1 MSTNLPDD
9 NPSINQKNYLL
20 DPLSV
25 IVKLAILA
33 SKPVGTKVC
42 IQNNVMTFQEPGI
55 FQGFCRA
62 VYNLNKTDLHYMYN
76 PIQLAC
82 SYFLSEPVV
91 NHFPPTNSNN
101 TLKSPPKG
109 AEVGLLD
116 STPKTRNLV
125 KLRPRMRN
133 LFAYAQ
139 KGLERLMD
147 TYRANSTIRHSLNY
161 YHAIIANYVDA
172 KYNATLFRKD
182 GMSVLYGDELV
193 TSLNGQ
199 WTDKWIKAVL
209 DMNGFLSDESISSE
223 NIRVLESLMMT
234 IDEQTKTLFFVGR
247 CSTVSIPEPKSSS
260 EDDAFA

>member
-1 MSTNLPDD
+1 MSNLPDD
-9 NPSINQKNYLL
+9 NPAINQRNYLL

-33 SKPVGTKVC
+33 NKPVGTKVC
-42 IQNNVMTFQEPGI
+42 IQNNVMSFQDPGI

-62 VYNLNKTDLHYMYN
+62 IYNLNKTDLHYMYN

-82 SYFLSEPVV
+82 LYFLSAPA
-91 NHFPPTNSNN
+91 
-101 TLKSPPKG
+101 LK
-109 AEVGLLD
+109 
-116 STPKTRNLV
+116 T
-125 KLRPRMRN
+125 RPRMRN

-139 KGLERLMD
+139 KGLERLME

-172 KYNATLFRKD
+172 KYNPTLFRKD

-193 TSLNGQ
+193 ASLNGQ

-209 DMNGFLSDESISSE
+209 DMNGFLSDESISSD
-223 NIRVLESLMMT
+223 NIRILESLMMT
-234 IDEQTKTLFFVGR
+234 IDGQTKNLFLQG
-247 CSTVSIPEPKSSS
+247 SPSNSSEPEPKNGLD
-260 EDDAFA
+260 EE

>member
-1 MSTNLPDD
+1 MSNLPDD
-9 NPSINQKNYLL
+9 NPAINQRNYLL

-33 SKPVGTKVC
+33 NKPVGTKVC
-42 IQNNVMTFQEPGI
+42 IQNNVMSFQDPGI

-82 SYFLSEPVV
+82 SHFLSEPVS
-91 NHFPPTNSNN
+91 HFPPPPT
-101 TLKSPPKG
+101 TTILKSPPKG
-109 AEVGLLD
+109 AVEAGASD
-116 STPKTRNLV
+116 STLKTRNLV

-139 KGLERLMD
+139 KGLERLME

-172 KYNATLFRKD
+172 KYNPTLFRKD

-193 TSLNGQ
+193 ASLNGQ

-209 DMNGFLSDESISSE
+209 DMNGFLSDESISSD
-223 NIRVLESLMMT
+223 NIRILESLMMT
-234 IDEQTKTLFFVGR
+234 IDGQTKNLFLQG
-247 CSTVSIPEPKSSS
+247 SPSISSVPESKNGSD
-260 EDDAFA
+260 EELFT